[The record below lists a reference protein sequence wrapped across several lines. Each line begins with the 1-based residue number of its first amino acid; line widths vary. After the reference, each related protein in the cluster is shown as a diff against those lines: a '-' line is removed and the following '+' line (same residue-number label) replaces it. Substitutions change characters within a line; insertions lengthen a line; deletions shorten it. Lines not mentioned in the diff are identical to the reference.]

1 MSYEMIDRYLR
12 NNLHDDDYADY
23 SAALDAVAAGKKTPL
38 TEAQIEDCID
48 AANRKFNGRRQG
60 PCGQQMTTYDDWKHW
75 LAREIEGAHGIR
87 A

>member
-1 MSYEMIDRYLR
+1 MNDEDAQVTP
-12 NNLHDDDYADY
+12 ADEGRLE
-23 SAALDAVAAGKKTPL
+23 APVRRPL

-48 AANRKFNGRRQG
+48 AANRAFNGRRQG

-75 LAREIEGAHGIR
+75 LAREIERAHGIG

>member
-1 MSYEMIDRYLR
+1 MTDTPS
-12 NNLHDDDYADY
+12 ADNP
-23 SAALDAVAAGKKTPL
+23 SGQAVGAPVEQPVRRPL

-48 AANRKFNGRRQG
+48 AANRAFNGRRQG

-75 LAREIEGAHGIR
+75 LAREIERAHGIG